1 MRILHIAPHYGGG
14 IAPAVVGI
22 IEATKAS
29 HMLVEIERTRD
40 SVSLEL
46 LSQLRILPQNIN
58 SLSKGSAEIVQ
69 VDFVIFHFW
78 NSNLWSKLASVESLC
93 LTRGSVLLNH
103 QAFAFNTALA
113 SSVGNLFDARLQSGF
128 ILDGVPEGWTLVPTC
143 KNEEKIESETLIRE
157 HKAIY
162 IGTLAYKKISGDFFS
177 IANQFSDANIPVDIY
192 GNLLDTVFT
201 NDLEILQN
209 RSIEYKGYALDKT
222 PIFGKATYFL
232 YPLRANHYGTT
243 ENTLLEAMARGV
255 IPLVKRNPVESFIL
269 GVDLMTFLDI
279 DCCSPIQKCE
289 LFEDLEMR
297 VEISKRVR
305 LRALEVMDVKFR
317 APVWESIL
325 NSTNRNFKRYSLS
338 ELASQ
343 IAQFA
348 QQFPGPNPPK
358 AELDR
363 YR

>member
-40 SVSLEL
+40 SVSLQL
-46 LSQLRILPQNIN
+46 LSQLKIFPQSIN
-58 SLSKGSAEIVQ
+58 SLRKGSAEIVQ

-93 LTRGSVLLNH
+93 LTRGLVLLNH
-103 QAFAFNTALA
+103 QAFAFNNELA
-113 SSVGNLFDARLQSGF
+113 NSVGNFFDARLQSGF
-128 ILDGVPEGWTLVPTC
+128 ILDGLPEGWTLVPTC
-143 KNEEKIESETLIRE
+143 KNERRVESETLIRE

-162 IGTLAYKKISGDFFS
+162 IGTLAYKKLSGDFFS

-192 GNLLDTVFT
+192 GNLLDAVFT
-201 NDLEILQN
+201 KDLEMLQN
-209 RSIEYKGYALDKT
+209 RNVKYKGYARDST
-222 PIFGKATYFL
+222 PIFAKATYFL

-243 ENTLLEAMARGV
+243 ENTLLEAMAQGV
-255 IPLVKRNPVESFIL
+255 IPLVKRNPVESLIL
-269 GVDLMTFLDI
+269 GVDLITFLDI
-279 DCCSPIQKCE
+279 DYCLPIQKCE
-289 LFEDLEMR
+289 LFENLEMR

-317 APVWESIL
+317 ESVWKSIL
-325 NSTNRNFKRYSLS
+325 NSTNRNLKRCSLS
-338 ELASQ
+338 DLASQ
-343 IAQFA
+343 IAQMA